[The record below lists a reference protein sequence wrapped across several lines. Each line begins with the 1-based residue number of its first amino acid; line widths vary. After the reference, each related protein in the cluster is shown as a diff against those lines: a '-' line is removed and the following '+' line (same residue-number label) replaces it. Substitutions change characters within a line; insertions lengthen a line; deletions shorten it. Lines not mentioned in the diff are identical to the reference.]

1 MRAKDEVERLQRKI
15 ANGEMSPD
23 EPLFVLRA
31 QDVLST
37 RAVRDW
43 AKFATATCCPAVK
56 IEEALN
62 LANQME
68 SWPVK
73 QIPGCPETRIDETKI

>member
-1 MRAKDEVERLQRKI
+1 MKAKDEVERLQRKI
-15 ANGEMSPD
+15 ANGEMPPD

-43 AKFATATCCPAVK
+43 AKFATATCCLENGDSSSNSSGA
-56 IEEALN
+56 AF
-62 LANQME
+62 
-68 SWPVK
+68 
-73 QIPGCPETRIDETKI
+73 T